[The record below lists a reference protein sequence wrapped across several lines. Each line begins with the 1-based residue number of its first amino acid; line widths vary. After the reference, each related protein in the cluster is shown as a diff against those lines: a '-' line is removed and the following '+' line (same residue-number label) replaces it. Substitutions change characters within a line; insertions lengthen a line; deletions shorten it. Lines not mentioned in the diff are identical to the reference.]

1 MKEQKKTCMQKGLQG
16 GFQMVC
22 PILSIAHEGDQLLR
36 CFWLQQRFWFLSWNL
51 KSTFNHQTN

>member
-1 MKEQKKTCMQKGLQG
+1 
-16 GFQMVC
+16 
-22 PILSIAHEGDQLLR
+22 LR